1 LREDRSTFVAQA
13 SHPDLGNEAADG
25 RIVLDRWQLRF
36 ESQSGTLEFPFF
48 RLEIEKGEPD
58 SAVRFNDPEQP
69 GWVIHTFDAR
79 ILEHPSLL
87 QQAHTRHQ
95 LKELHSQ
102 GELQRRLKITFGVL
116 GAFAFL
122 VLMVTTVTGFMIRSL
137 VARIPPKWEREMG
150 DKWLTEIQKEMT
162 FARDPK
168 GLERLERSVAP
179 LVATLTNKDVQY
191 TFYLAQEPE
200 PNAFALP
207 GGNVVV
213 TTGLME
219 LADRPEELCGV
230 VAHEIAHVTQKHVFR
245 KAISSYGPYLLIR
258 LFIRDENG
266 LLGVLGESSHLLVSQ
281 SFSQDYELEADSVGW
296 QYLVAAH
303 IDPRGAI
310 DILTK
315 LKAEQAATAAFDSV
329 PRAFDS
335 HPATEKRIRRLEEK
349 WKKLKDK
356 SSFVPIETE
365 GTKKQTPAEASSR

>member
-1 LREDRSTFVAQA
+1 MPIT
-13 SHPDLGNEAADG
+13 
-25 RIVLDRWQLRF
+25 
-36 ESQSGTLEFPFF
+36 
-48 RLEIEKGEPD
+48 RLEIERSDPKSGLIG
-58 SAVRFNDPEQP
+58 FGDPEQP
-69 GWVIHTFDAR
+69 GWVIHTFDSR
-79 ILEHPSLL
+79 ILAHPSLL
-87 QQAHTRHQ
+87 QHAHTRRQ
-95 LKELHSQ
+95 IKALQSQ
-102 GELQRRLKITFGVL
+102 GEFQRRLKITLWFL
-116 GAFAFL
+116 ASFALLAF
-122 VLMVTTVTGFMIRSL
+122 MVSTVTGFMVRSL
-137 VARIPPKWEREMG
+137 IARIPPKWEREMG
-150 DKWLTEIQKEMT
+150 DKWLAELKKEVT
-162 FARDPK
+162 FVQDPK
-168 GLERLERSVAP
+168 PLERLERSVGP
-179 LVATLTNKDVQY
+179 LVSTLTNKETQY
-191 TFYLAQEPE
+191 TFYLIHEEA

-230 VAHEIAHVTQKHVFR
+230 VAHEIAHVTQKHLFR

-281 SFSQDYELEADSVGW
+281 SFSQEYEFEADSVGW

-315 LKAEQAATAAFDSV
+315 LKAVQAATTDFDSG

-335 HPATEKRIRRLEEK
+335 HPAIEKRIRRLEGK

-356 SSFVPIETE
+356 SNFVAIEKE
-365 GTKKQTPAEASSR
+365 EKEETKKEPPADANSR